1 MIKIS
6 LGRVVS
12 GWRVRNN
19 QDWTLIGKK
28 SPQVAIVII
37 TFCIAITIAIAVA
50 IIIFIAIAITGATD
64 VLPSRDRYDFVCG
77 GRRGSQMHHGQHQR

>member
-1 MIKIS
+1 MMTIS

-28 SPQVAIVII
+28 SPQVAI
-37 TFCIAITIAIAVA
+37 TNFL
-50 IIIFIAIAITGATD
+50 IFIASVIVIAIVTITPP
-64 VLPSRDRYDFVCG
+64 VSRCHKCSTQWR
-77 GRRGSQMHHGQHQR
+77 QI

>member
-1 MIKIS
+1 MIRIS

-28 SPQVAIVII
+28 SPQVAI
-37 TFCIAITIAIAVA
+37 TEIAVYTNFL
-50 IIIFIAIAITGATD
+50 IFIFIVTFD
-64 VLPSRDRYDFVCG
+64 VIVTTTTRVCRCHRCSTQW
-77 GRRGSQMHHGQHQR
+77 RRI

>member
-1 MIKIS
+1 MIHIS

-28 SPQVAIVII
+28 SPQVAI
-37 TFCIAITIAIAVA
+37 AEIAVYTNFL
-50 IIIFIAIAITGATD
+50 ILIFIVTFDVIVTTATC
-64 VLPSRDRYDFVCG
+64 VCRCHRCSTQW
-77 GRRGSQMHHGQHQR
+77 RRI

>member
-1 MIKIS
+1 MKFTIFHVKIITIS

-28 SPQVAIVII
+28 SPQVPIVII
-37 TFCIAITIAIAVA
+37 TIVIAIFIA
-50 IIIFIAIAITGATD
+50 IIIFIAIAIIGATD

-77 GRRGSQMHHGQHQR
+77 GRCGG